1 MANRKAKSTR
11 RKPNSLG
18 GEIIVGLENAVR
30 YARGSKAGTFEHRVE
45 VPGRVDVRSV
55 RAKLGMSQQRFAER
69 FGISTATLRNWEQ
82 GRRQPEG
89 PARVLLTI
97 IDREPK
103 AVRRALRV
111 EAVARE

>member
-1 MANRKAKSTR
+1 MADRKAKSTR

-18 GEIIVGLENAVR
+18 GEIVAGLENAVR
-30 YARGSKAGTFEHRVE
+30 YAKGSKAGTVEHRVE
-45 VPGRVDVRSV
+45 VPERVDVRSV

-103 AVRRALRV
+103 AVRRALHV
-111 EAVARE
+111 EPAAQG